1 MRKLFLK
8 AFEIAKKRNWEQ
20 IYVAIDV
27 HDVILEANYST
38 DIPTKF
44 LGNAKEVLQRM
55 SLRKDIVLI
64 LYTCSFPREIEQ
76 YQKLFQENDIHFK
89 YVNENPECFNTAFG
103 DFSKKFYF
111 SILLEDKAG
120 FVPDDWYIINSTL
133 DIQDVINN
141 KDNGN

>member
-1 MRKLFLK
+1 MRKLFLNAFKK
-8 AFEIAKKRNWEQ
+8 AKERGWGK
-20 IYVAIDV
+20 IYIGIDV
-27 HDVILEANYST
+27 HGVILEANYST

-76 YQKLFQENDIHFK
+76 YQRLFQENGIHFK
-89 YVNENPECFNTAFG
+89 YVNENPECYNTAFG

-111 SILLEDKAG
+111 SVLLEDKSNFKKA
-120 FVPDDWYIINSTL
+120 DWVKITKAL
-133 DIQDVINN
+133 DFIEQNALGL
-141 KDNGN
+141 KEK